1 MDPLTLLAIFGT
13 NFLMSK
19 AQGAKTKDALKGSLL
34 NTATSAFM
42 PGGTSGQIFGNE
54 AMKAGLTQA
63 SNQFANQSLSQILKD
78 RAKDFAAQKVA
89 TNVLGMKSGEASL
102 LSNLTGNFGMG
113 NAFAQGASPV
123 DEAMRSKGATS
134 IADFIRKSQE
144 VGRGLYDPS
153 ETEGGAVDVASI
165 LGKAFGGDQQ
175 GGGFDIDQVYTT
187 GKEFD
192 VPKGGAGGGDGGGI
206 QELLSKAG
214 GVIKESVQKDGKYD
228 MDKIVKGATVFG
240 LPLLLYA
247 TGAFKPKPVTSYM
260 PTYNINYPKLREAR
274 GPMKRIDPATGQE
287 VEVAQVGSPE
297 ELYGSSG
304 ESPYAWSEKTFYPKK
319 YNTGGLAE
327 LQKFNE
333 GGVSYLPTKS
343 THDEDDMHNYM
354 RVNGH
359 IEDYNGHKDEDTV
372 LAQLADGEFVT
383 RTDGVLGAGI
393 IAGANPKNVNDMRKK
408 GAKFFYEQQKRF
420 KRVFDLI
427 NANRVST
434 VS

>member
-19 AQGAKTKDALKGSLL
+19 AQGAKTSDALKGSLL

-78 RAKDFAAQKVA
+78 RAKDFAAQKIA

-134 IADFIRKSQE
+134 ISDFIRKSQE
-144 VGRGLYDPS
+144 VGKGLYDPS
-153 ETEGGAVDVASI
+153 ETEPAAIDVASI
-165 LGKAFGGDQQ
+165 LRQAQP
-175 GGGFDIDQVYTT
+175 GFDIDSIYTT

-192 VPKGGAGGGDGGGI
+192 ITKATKGDDTSDRI
-206 QELLSKAG
+206 SELIKKAG

-260 PTYNINYPKLREAR
+260 PTYNVNYPKLREAR

-287 VEVAQVGSPE
+287 VEVAQVASPE

-304 ESPYAWSEKTFYPKK
+304 QSPYAWSEKTFYPKK

-359 IEDYNGHKDEDTV
+359 IEDHNGHKDEDTV

-427 NANRVST
+427 NANRAST

>member
-19 AQGAKTKDALKGSLL
+19 AQGAKTSDALKGSLL
-34 NTATSAFM
+34 NTATSSFM

-134 IADFIRKSQE
+134 ISDFIRKSQE

-192 VPKGGAGGGDGGGI
+192 VLKGGAGGGDGGGI
-206 QELLSKAG
+206 MK
-214 GVIKESVQKDGKYD
+214 SVTDLFKTGDKYD
-228 MDKIVKGATVFG
+228 IDKIAKGATLFG
-240 LPLLLYA
+240 VPALLYA
-247 TGAFKPKPVTSYM
+247 SGAFEPKPQTMYM
-260 PTYNINYPKLREAR
+260 PTYNKNYPLLREAR
-274 GPMKRIDPATGQE
+274 GPMQRIDPVTGQQID
-287 VEVAQVGSPE
+287 VAMQPIPE
-297 ELYGSSG
+297 LTRAEGDV
-304 ESPYAWSEKTFYPKK
+304 PYEFAERTFYPK
-319 YNTGGLAE
+319 
-327 LQKFNE
+327 
-333 GGVSYLPTKS
+333 
-343 THDEDDMHNYM
+343 
-354 RVNGH
+354 
-359 IEDYNGHKDEDTV
+359 
-372 LAQLADGEFVT
+372 
-383 RTDGVLGAGI
+383 
-393 IAGANPKNVNDMRKK
+393 
-408 GAKFFYEQQKRF
+408 
-420 KRVFDLI
+420 
-427 NANRVST
+427 
-434 VS
+434 

>member
-34 NTATSAFM
+34 NTATSSFM

-78 RAKDFAAQKVA
+78 RAKDFAAQKIA

-113 NAFAQGASPV
+113 DAFAQGVSPV
-123 DEAMRSKGATS
+123 DEAMRSKGSTS
-134 IADFIRKSQE
+134 IADFIRKSQQA
-144 VGRGLYDPS
+144 GRSLYDPS

-165 LGKAFGGDQQ
+165 LEKAFGGDQ
-175 GGGFDIDQVYTT
+175 
-187 GKEFD
+187 E
-192 VPKGGAGGGDGGGI
+192 GGGI
-206 QELLSKAG
+206 DVASILKDANVKDRGTGNGISELLSRAG

-359 IEDYNGHKDEDTV
+359 IEDHNGYKDEDTV

-427 NANRVST
+427 NANRAST

>member
-34 NTATSAFM
+34 NTATSSFM

-113 NAFAQGASPV
+113 DAFAQGVSPV
-123 DEAMRSKGATS
+123 DEAMRSKGSTS

-144 VGRGLYDPS
+144 VGKGLYDPS

-165 LGKAFGGDQQ
+165 LGKAFGGDQ
-175 GGGFDIDQVYTT
+175 
-187 GKEFD
+187 E
-192 VPKGGAGGGDGGGI
+192 GGAIDVASILKDANVKDPGTGNGI
-206 QELLSKAG
+206 SELLSRAG

-287 VEVAQVGSPE
+287 VEVAQVASPE

-359 IEDYNGHKDEDTV
+359 IEDHNGYKDEDTV

>member
-78 RAKDFAAQKVA
+78 RAKDFAAQKIA

-113 NAFAQGASPV
+113 DAFAQGVSPV
-123 DEAMRSKGATS
+123 DEAMRSKGSTS
-134 IADFIRKSQE
+134 IADFIRKSQQA
-144 VGRGLYDPS
+144 GRSLYDPS

-165 LGKAFGGDQQ
+165 LEKAFGGDQ
-175 GGGFDIDQVYTT
+175 
-187 GKEFD
+187 E
-192 VPKGGAGGGDGGGI
+192 GGGI
-206 QELLSKAG
+206 DVASILKDANVKDRGTGNGISELLSKAG

-359 IEDYNGHKDEDTV
+359 IEDHNGHKDEDTV

>member
-19 AQGAKTKDALKGSLL
+19 AQGAKTSDAMKGSLL
-34 NTATSAFM
+34 NTAVSSFM

-113 NAFAQGASPV
+113 DAFAQGVSPV

-134 IADFIRKSQE
+134 ISDFIRKSQE
-144 VGRGLYDPS
+144 AGKGLYDPD
-153 ETEGGAVDVASI
+153 ETEGGAVDVAAV
-165 LGKAFGGDQQ
+165 LEEAFGGD
-175 GGGFDIDQVYTT
+175 
-187 GKEFD
+187 KE
-192 VPKGGAGGGDGGGI
+192 GGAVDVATILKNAGVKDQGTGGGI
-206 QELLSKAG
+206 SDILSSAG
-214 GVIKESVQKDGKYD
+214 KILKESVQKDGKYD
-228 MDKIVKGATVFG
+228 MDKIAKGATVFG
-240 LPLLLYA
+240 VPLLLYLS
-247 TGAFKPKPVTSYM
+247 GAFKPKPVTSYM
-260 PTYNINYPKLREAR
+260 PTYNINYPKLRKAR
-274 GPMKRIDPATGQE
+274 GPLKRIDPATGKE
-287 VEVAQVGSPE
+287 VEVAQVASPE

-304 ESPYAWSEKTFYPKK
+304 QSPYAYSEKTFYPKK
-319 YNTGGLAE
+319 LKSGGLAE

-333 GGVSYLPTKS
+333 GGASYLPTKN
-343 THDEDDMHNYM
+343 THDEDDMENYM

-359 IEDYNGHKDEDTV
+359 IEDHNGDKDEDTV

-393 IAGANPKNVNDMRKK
+393 IAGANPKNINDMRKK

-427 NANRVST
+427 NANRAST